1 MKKYLLTIMAVV
13 VASLTMAQTID
24 TSKLSEYD
32 QNAPVGF
39 GAEITGGS
47 DENPVTVETLS
58 ELSNAM
64 SGSTKR
70 TIYVKGTIEFSGLKE
85 YRNISNKT
93 IIGLEGAVFSNT
105 NHIEQSSSD
114 FSKDKTGILLLRSC
128 KNIIIRNITFKGA
141 GAYDVDGND
150 NLWLYGSTNVWIDH
164 CDFQDGVDGNFDCTE
179 GSDNICVTWC
189 RFRYLITPWSGGS
202 GGANDHRYS
211 NLWGGSDSKTSDQG
225 KLRTTFTNCWW
236 GDGCRERMPRIR
248 FGQVHLLICLYSSS
262 VANYCVGGG
271 YRSNAY
277 IEKCAFTTS
286 KAKSNAWKN
295 YATKSG
301 YTDYNV
307 TITDCSGVS
316 DKQARSGSIDY
327 FVPSDKY
334 SYTAYDA
341 SQVESVVSNADNGA
355 GATIKFTTSG
365 IQDIKS
371 SAAVIRTEY
380 YTLDG
385 QRLASPGK
393 GINIQVVTRADN
405 SQETRK
411 LILP

>member
-1 MKKYLLTIMAVV
+1 MKKGLFILTTL
-13 VASLTMAQTID
+13 VASLATAQTID

-32 QNAPVGF
+32 QNAPIGF
-39 GAEITGGS
+39 GADITGGG

-64 SGSTKR
+64 TGSTKR

-85 YRNISNKT
+85 FRNISNKT
-93 IIGLEGAVFSNT
+93 IIGLEDAVFSNPT
-105 NHIEQSSSD
+105 HSNEKNAS
-114 FSKDKTGILLLRSC
+114 GILLLRSC

-141 GAYDVDGND
+141 GAYDIDGND
-150 NLWLYGSTNVWIDH
+150 NLWLYGSTNIWVDH

-225 KLRTTFTNCWW
+225 KLRTTFANCWW

-248 FGQVHLLICLYSSS
+248 FGQVHLLNCLYSSS

-286 KAKSNAWKN
+286 KAKNNAWKN

-307 TITDCSGVS
+307 TITDCSGVNN
-316 DKQARSGSIDY
+316 KQDRSGSVDY
-327 FVPSDKY
+327 FIPSEKY
-334 SYTAYDA
+334 SYTACDA
-341 SQVESVVSNADNGA
+341 SLVESVVSNAENGA
-355 GATIKFTTSG
+355 GATITFTTSG

-371 SAAVIRTEY
+371 SAAVVRTEY

-385 QRLASPGK
+385 QRLATPGK

-411 LILP
+411 IILP